1 MEKSDIVAF
10 RDAVPFVPFDLR
22 IADGR
27 LIRIPHPDYVMVSPM
42 GNFVAA
48 FLPSGGF
55 VNIAMSL
62 VVDVSPHRDVL
73 HMLFDTAD
81 A

>member
-10 RDAVPFVPFDLR
+10 RDAVPFMPFDMR

-27 LIRIPHPDYVMVSPM
+27 LIRIPHPDYVMVSPTGHYVM
-42 GNFVAA
+42 SY
-48 FLPSGGF
+48 LPTGGF
-55 VNIAMSL
+55 VNIDISL
-62 VVDVSPHRDVL
+62 VVDIAPHRDMLNVL
-73 HMLFDTAD
+73 YAPAD